1 VRNRLEV
8 SAQNTVAPQ
17 PMAVAINNVLKK
29 KRDTVRDT
37 VSPRP
42 HTTARD
48 GRMLSTKV
56 SVFPAELT
64 AIIEAAGGLG
74 NRWLLGRKA
83 QQREESPD
91 TVLRHGQ
98 RFVGQNS

>member
-1 VRNRLEV
+1 
-8 SAQNTVAPQ
+8 
-17 PMAVAINNVLKK
+17 MAVAINNVLKK
-29 KRDTVRDT
+29 KRDTVRDM
-37 VSPRP
+37 VSSDRTSPP
-42 HTTARD
+42 ARD
-48 GRMLSTKV
+48 GRMLSAKV
-56 SVFPAELT
+56 SVFPDELT
-64 AIIEAAGGLG
+64 AIIESAGGLG